1 MIYLKNKKIILK
13 ILFLCYYYVV
23 GDIMFKKNKINLL
36 IVMVFTLGFTL
47 SVNAANCDGV
57 IGPELMSEINSILRI
72 IQIATPVILLLLT
85 SIDFAKV
92 VFNDNKDGLDKAKNN
107 FMKRSIAAMIVF
119 FAPYIIRLVLNLI
132 NDASLS
138 SAASCI
144 K

>member
-1 MIYLKNKKIILK
+1 
-13 ILFLCYYYVV
+13 
-23 GDIMFKKNKINLL
+23 MFKKNKINLL